1 MYGHLFASYRR
12 SKRRY
17 PLISVVILPAT
28 HTECVEAKDDSL
40 KGAAVWWSMAVSRN
54 LRSRVRL
61 LAESS
66 TGSFPSRGRRW
77 SRQDSDGRPFASGTQ
92 AARPLRPDLDCLP
105 GKPNVPV
112 AARNEGQ
119 VRRKFGPN
127 GNSAVAPQLRVMV
140 SCSGGLLAPQ
150 WERPPHRIRTAKP
163 KRLRLAFNGQSPPCK
178 ASSSR
183 GGSRELRLSAA
194 ADDRGLTPA
203 RRAVTEPA
211 WSAVCFPRSKE
222 SRRFRHWAAPAL
234 QEASSSPRCTS
245 KKRGSPHR
253 D

>member
-1 MYGHLFASYRR
+1 M
-12 SKRRY
+12 
-17 PLISVVILPAT
+17 
-28 HTECVEAKDDSL
+28 VEHGSEP
-40 KGAAVWWSMAVSRN
+40 N
-54 LRSRVRL
+54 LRSRVRP

-92 AARPLRPDLDCLP
+92 AARPLRPDLDRLP
-105 GKPNVPV
+105 GKPDVPV

-119 VRRKFGPN
+119 VRRKVW
-127 GNSAVAPQLRVMV
+127 SKRKL
-140 SCSGGLLAPQ
+140 SG
-150 WERPPHRIRTAKP
+150 RPSTSRYGKLFWRFAGASMGTTATSDTDCQT
-163 KRLRLAFNGQSPPCK
+163 KRLRLAFNGRSPPCK
-178 ASSSR
+178 ASASR

-222 SRRFRHWAAPAL
+222 SRRFRHWAAAAHR
-234 QEASSSPRCTS
+234 EASSSHQRTS
-245 KKRGSPHR
+245 KKRGSRHR